1 MIPTS
6 FRDTLEKQI
15 LVAVE
20 RTVQTIA
27 EEELTKI
34 QSEIRKRVFEAVAKL
49 VPSIQAVVRPMD
61 STMQIVLSVSE
72 ESFREK
78 VR

>member
-15 LVAVE
+15 LAAVE